1 MARLPWL
8 TRSRFGSPLEILSIH
23 VHIAKENKYLG
34 IFILGKFSYFIMESC
49 FVYTSVS
56 PHRGDSN
63 YYTQHTIIL

>member
-8 TRSRFGSPLEILSIH
+8 TRSRFWSPMEILSIH
-23 VHIAKENKYLG
+23 VAKVNKYLG